1 MIRIEGL
8 TIVFKSFRIED
19 LHIQIDDEEFHFLLG
34 PTGSGKTL
42 ILESI
47 MGLRQ
52 PRHGR
57 IIIGDREVQKL
68 PPEQR
73 EISYVPQDLAL
84 FPHLTVREN
93 ILFGIRARNL
103 DLKLYEKYINA
114 LVEVM
119 KIEHLLERYPAN
131 LSGGEKKRVAL
142 LRALAPRPKLLLLDE
157 PLSGLDPSIK
167 ADIQQLLKTL
177 HSSFR
182 PTTLCVTHDF
192 EEAYFLGDKITI
204 CIDGKVE
211 QVGGRDD
218 VFLRPKSRK
227 VAQFL
232 GAKNLYKA
240 EILGR
245 EKSFQRVILGVNPV
259 RNSSRCDSKPSGALN
274 PTGIIL
280 KSNPAAAAGPEGLW
294 PGGPLARR
302 EQRGII
308 SNGVN
313 GLQVSVPMGLSQE
326 KFEVGMEVDLFIHPD
341 EVMIIREGKPVKDAL
356 KRNIFEGEILDIIDR
371 GRYHMVYFQT
381 LEGKIPFE
389 ISIPNYAF
397 RNLNLSIGK
406 TIKVALREESLWMMP

>member
-1 MIRIEGL
+1 MIKIEGL
-8 TIVFKSFRIED
+8 TILFDSFKIEN
-19 LHIQIDDEEFHFLLG
+19 LEIQIEEEEFHFLLG

-47 MGLRQ
+47 MGLRK
-52 PRHGR
+52 PKKGK
-57 IIIGDREVQKL
+57 IWIGDREVQNL

-84 FPHLTVREN
+84 FPHLKVREN

-103 DLKLYEKYINA
+103 DLKIYERYIGD

-119 KIEHLLERYPAN
+119 KVDHLLERYPAN

-142 LRALAPRPKLLLLDE
+142 LRALAPKPKLLLLDE

-167 ADIQQLLKTL
+167 VEIQHLLKIL
-177 HSSFR
+177 HSSFS

-192 EEAYFLGDKITI
+192 EEAYFLGDGITI

-211 QVGGRDD
+211 QVGEKDE
-218 VFLRPKSRK
+218 VFLRPKSKK

-232 GAKNLYKA
+232 GLRNLYRAKIVRM
-240 EILGR
+240 EESTQRLIL
-245 EKSFQRVILGVNPV
+245 E
-259 RNSSRCDSKPSGALN
+259 
-274 PTGIIL
+274 
-280 KSNPAAAAGPEGLW
+280 
-294 PGGPLARR
+294 
-302 EQRGII
+302 
-308 SNGVN
+308 VN
-313 GLQVSVPMGLSQE
+313 GLRFSVPTIFYKDKM
-326 KFEVGMEVDLFIHPD
+326 EVGKEVNLFIRPE
-341 EVMIIREGKPVKDAL
+341 EVMVIREGKPVKESL
-356 KRNIFEGEILDIIDR
+356 KQNIFEGEVLDIVDR
-371 GRYHMVYFQT
+371 GRYHTVYFQT

-406 TIKVALREESLWMMP
+406 AAKVALREESLWMMP